1 LAPFIWIAL
10 LFFHPKEDLF
20 LEKKALKKKKMCKFA
35 KKYVR
40 EKV

>member
-20 LEKKALKKKKMCKFA
+20 LEKKALKKKMRKFA